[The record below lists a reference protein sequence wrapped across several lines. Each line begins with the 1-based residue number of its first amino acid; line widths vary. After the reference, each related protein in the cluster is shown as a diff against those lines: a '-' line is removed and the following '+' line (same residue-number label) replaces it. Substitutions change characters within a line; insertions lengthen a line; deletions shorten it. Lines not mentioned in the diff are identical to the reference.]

1 MTGERAPSPVV
12 PPAADPAPDPT
23 ARATLLDIYRLA
35 VEMADRVSARRTTAN
50 NFFLALHG
58 SLAAVVA
65 LLGIQ
70 PGAAAAQGAGSHN
83 VVPTIVIGV
92 AGILLCASWWLGLRS
107 YRDLN
112 SAKFKVIN
120 KLEEQL
126 PARIFTEE
134 WQHLKRDEISWWRG
148 RYAEQGTVERVVP
161 FIFAALYAFA
171 IFRSVA
177 G

>member
-1 MTGERAPSPVV
+1 VTDKPEPTPGVPADARSDASEEAVV
-12 PPAADPAPDPT
+12 
-23 ARATLLDIYRLA
+23 LDLYKLA

-65 LLGIQ
+65 LIGTQSSAGPQDGTSSSIV
-70 PGAAAAQGAGSHN
+70 PMTVVGA
-83 VVPTIVIGV
+83 
-92 AGILLCASWWLGLRS
+92 AGILLCAAWWLGLRS

-112 SAKFKVIN
+112 SAKFQVIT
-120 KLEEQL
+120 KLEERL
-126 PARIFTEE
+126 PAAVFSTE
-134 WQHLKRDEISWWRG
+134 WKFLKRDEIPWWRG

-161 FIFAALYAFA
+161 FIFMALYAFA
-171 IFRSVA
+171 IWRTMT

>member
-1 MTGERAPSPVV
+1 MTSERKTAPVV
-12 PPAADPAPDPT
+12 IRAADPAPDPT
-23 ARATLLDIYRLA
+23 ARATTIDIYRLA

-65 LLGIQ
+65 FLGIQ
-70 PGAAAAQGAGSHN
+70 PGATAAGGVGSHGA
-83 VVPTIVIGV
+83 VPTIVIGL
-92 AGILLCASWWLGLRS
+92 AGLLLCASWWLGLRS

-112 SAKFKVIN
+112 SAKFKVIT

-126 PARIFTEE
+126 PAKIFTEE
-134 WQHLKRDEISWWRG
+134 WQYLKRDEISWWRG